1 MILNNYSLR
10 LRYTSLIVRL
20 FAFMALTILTATTR
34 YVDYGAIY
42 LTEDQMKASFLELRV
57 SIVKMQSPISTSFLR
72 NPPQSVYGYLTTCYQ
87 ECIYDEIQCRYDY
100 QSLYR
105 HLDNYQL
112 LAQLEC
118 IYYRAIA
125 ANQNSIASS
134 NAAQGPYTILQ
145 VDGLTAAIRR
155 PVDSF
160 RFRGINP
167 CIFDFHLFWSYD
179 DTNYETCGVQI
190 LDLPPI
196 VAPSNDAPP
205 YDPNRHSDPNAAVE
219 QITNDPP
226 TDDEATTIPDDAPET
241 DFGPRNEQ
249 PFVPPPFARGTW
261 PYVLRLRRRSNG
273 EILVYNQSVLADN
286 YPVPFVQQ
294 YEQYKWEIVAYAFG
308 NPFQTFNSGPDF
320 FDLIEFTLGT
330 FVPQ

>member
-1 MILNNYSLR
+1 
-10 LRYTSLIVRL
+10 
-20 FAFMALTILTATTR
+20 MALTILTATTR
-34 YVDYGAIY
+34 YADYGAIY

-118 IYYRAIA
+118 VYYRAIA

-134 NAAQGPYTILQ
+134 NAAQGTYTILQ

-179 DTNYETCGVQI
+179 DTDYETCGVQV

-205 YDPNRHSDPNAAVE
+205 YDPDRHSDPNAASE
-219 QITNDPP
+219 QITSDLP
-226 TDDEATTIPDDAPET
+226 TDNDKTKVPDDSPET
-241 DFGPRNEQ
+241 DFSPRNDF
-249 PFVPPPFARGTW
+249 PVTPPPGLIGTW
-261 PYVLRLRRRSNG
+261 AYKLVLRRLTNNELLTYDQTQYADSFPYPAISTANG
-273 EILVYNQSVLADN
+273 DIRLVYKQNGNTFSDSFGSTSNFAIQS
-286 YPVPFVQQ
+286 
-294 YEQYKWEIVAYAFG
+294 
-308 NPFQTFNSGPDF
+308 
-320 FDLIEFTLGT
+320 FDLLSFT
-330 FVPQ
+330 P